1 MNEDNLKLAVSGM
14 EISLSMSKKFAV
26 LENNV
31 VVNLVICDDEASA
44 IENFGTNPGFSVV
57 EEIPETTGVANYHY
71 TWDGEKFNYGE
82 APQEPTV
89 EETVDDQSEN

>member
-1 MNEDNLKLAVSGM
+1 
-14 EISLSMSKKFAV
+14 MSKKFAV

-31 VVNLVICDDEASA
+31 VVNLVICDNKESA

-82 APQEPTV
+82 APVEPELEVTN
-89 EETVDDQSEN
+89 D